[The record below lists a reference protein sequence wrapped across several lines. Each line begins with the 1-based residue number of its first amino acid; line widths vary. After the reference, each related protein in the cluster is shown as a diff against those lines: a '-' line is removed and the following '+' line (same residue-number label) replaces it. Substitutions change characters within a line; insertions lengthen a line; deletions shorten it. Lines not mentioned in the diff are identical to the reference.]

1 MKNKITIKQF
11 FENQILNKQ
20 ASPEL
25 VRYKKY
31 QLAVRDNCLRIC
43 KNRNIKVDKLQ
54 IPKHQFGVGD
64 DSLIAHLTKT
74 KSVYLFD
81 ESIIKE
87 VVAAEIQIGKPR
99 GRHVKRKIK
108 NQ

>member
-11 FENQILNKQ
+11 FENEILALR

-31 QLAVRDNCLRIC
+31 QLAVRDRCLRIC
-43 KNRNIKVDKLQ
+43 KTKNIKVDKL
-54 IPKHQFGVGD
+54 
-64 DSLIAHLTKT
+64 HLTKT
-74 KSVYLFD
+74 KSVYLFPI
-81 ESIIKE
+81 EIIKE
-87 VVAAEIQIGKPR
+87 AISKETEAKNPR

>member
-1 MKNKITIKQF
+1 MKHEPITIKQF

-25 VRYKKY
+25 VRYKEY
-31 QLAVRDNCLRIC
+31 QLKVRDRCRKIC
-43 KNRNIKVDKLQ
+43 ADRGIKVEKLQ
-54 IPKHQFGVGD
+54 I
-64 DSLIAHLTKT
+64 TKT

-87 VVAAEIQIGKPR
+87 AISKETEAKNPR
-99 GRHVKRKIK
+99 GKHVK
-108 NQ
+108 

>member
-11 FENQILNKQ
+11 FENQILNKK

-43 KNRNIKVDKLQ
+43 KNRNIKINKLQ
-54 IPKHQFGVGD
+54 I
-64 DSLIAHLTKT
+64 TKT

-87 VVAAEIQIGKPR
+87 AISKEVQIGKPR
-99 GRHVKRKIK
+99 GRHAKRKSE
-108 NQ
+108 N

>member
-11 FENQILNKQ
+11 FENQILNKK
-20 ASPEL
+20 AYAPL
-25 VRYKKY
+25 VRYQMY
-31 QLAVRDNCLRIC
+31 QLAVRDRCRKIC
-43 KNRNIKVDKLQ
+43 ADRGIKIEKLQ

-81 ESIIKE
+81 ESIIRE

-99 GRHVKRKIK
+99 GKHGVKPK
-108 NQ
+108 